1 MGNALENGREGRVSL
16 EVGKVWIWSPFTC
29 GVISLLEPILLSE
42 LMPICHFQ
50 KVDEHPGKNTCP
62 PPSWSVHNSIFNSCM
77 VLLGLFYIL
86 KLKEY
91 EYLSR
96 NVSNRFL
103 LTWKKMH
110 SSWERTEAQK
120 NQPFLQ
126 KLVWHVLYSLFTW
139 EAIYEFR
146 CCGSVLYQ
154 ENPKGAALPGDSWP
168 LSDLSF
174 VFELIVIYF

>member
-62 PPSWSVHNSIFNSCM
+62 PPSWSIHNSIFNSRM

-103 LTWKKMH
+103 WLEKRCIAPEKGQKHKKTNPSYRNLFDMFSTLFSHERQYMSFAAVAQFCIRRIQRELHCLVIPGPCLTWVLFL
-110 SSWERTEAQK
+110 SS
-120 NQPFLQ
+120 
-126 KLVWHVLYSLFTW
+126 
-139 EAIYEFR
+139 
-146 CCGSVLYQ
+146 
-154 ENPKGAALPGDSWP
+154 
-168 LSDLSF
+168 
-174 VFELIVIYF
+174 